1 MSGKGRERKFIF
13 ENPPTL
19 AFPTSAPDHHIFEQD
34 DAQAGGLIK
43 ELSDTVQSSR
53 YSFSPR
59 IRVLRKILTKLR
71 NPIREPLPH
80 PDTTHRR
87 ELLEP
92 GGGEV
97 R

>member
-1 MSGKGRERKFIF
+1 MSVKGRERKFIF

-43 ELSDTVQSSR
+43 ELSDTVQNSR

-71 NPIREPLPH
+71 PE
-80 PDTTHRR
+80 PDTGAATPPRHYAPPRATRARR
-87 ELLEP
+87 RR
-92 GGGEV
+92 G
-97 R
+97 